1 MRGEQRAVGDG
12 CRTSLRCRPD
22 GGGTV
27 SNAAAGTIRSA
38 NWGIVATAQLA
49 TVADQGAVVGTFGS
63 GVYLLAGG
71 YVSNSASSV
80 ITAGYFGVQ
89 ITGAAATVT
98 WRGRRADCLWD
109 VCGGGAVCEQRA
121 DAAGGWECGAGDGWV
136 RLDGGGGGYL
146 ALNSTTGGVPSVAC
160 FAAGTPLQTP
170 AREMAVE
177 ALQEGD
183 LIRTVLGEGTSPVVW
198 VGHRTIDCN
207 RHPKPEAV
215 WPVRIRAHALGR
227 MCHGGICGGRRI
239 MRSTST
245 RY

>member
-1 MRGEQRAVGDG
+1 MSRI
-12 CRTSLRCRPD
+12 SLCLFSRCCK
-22 GGGTV
+22 
-27 SNAAAGTIRSA
+27 NAASSPLCPGGTIRSA

-146 ALNSTTGGVPSVAC
+146 ALNSTTGGVPSVA
-160 FAAGTPLQTP
+160 GL
-170 AREMAVE
+170 M
-177 ALQEGD
+177 
-183 LIRTVLGEGTSPVVW
+183 VW
-198 VGHRTIDCN
+198 V
-207 RHPKPEAV
+207 A
-215 WPVRIRAHALGR
+215 
-227 MCHGGICGGRRI
+227 
-239 MRSTST
+239 RSRSA
-245 RY
+245 